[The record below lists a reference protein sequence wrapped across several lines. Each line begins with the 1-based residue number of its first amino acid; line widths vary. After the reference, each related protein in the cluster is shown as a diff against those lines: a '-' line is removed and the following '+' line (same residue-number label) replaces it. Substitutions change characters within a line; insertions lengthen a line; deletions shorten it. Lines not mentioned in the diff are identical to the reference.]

1 MRIALELEERQ
12 VEQLVEQL
20 SPKAKQRLVNRLAHQ
35 DLGREWDRLLAEI
48 RQRRPSQPVSMEAI
62 QREVDAVRAARYAR
76 RRRRS

>member
-12 VEQLVEQL
+12 IEQLVEQL

-48 RQRRPSQPVSMEAI
+48 RHRRPARALSMEEI
-62 QREVDAVRAARYAR
+62 QREVNAVRAARHVR
-76 RRRRS
+76 RRP